1 MMTGDRAIPGRI
13 LVQTRIR
20 PMVKEDLDRVLAIER
35 QSFPYPWN
43 RAFFEE
49 ELVENGRTTCL
60 VSVYQG
66 KVVGYY
72 TAWHVAGESSLNKI
86 GVDPDFR
93 GQGIGGRLVEDF
105 LASSFGRGSEDC
117 FLEVAVNNEPALAL
131 YEKFGFEKVGIR
143 RNYYAQTGL
152 DAYVMRKKRKEEA

>member
-1 MMTGDRAIPGRI
+1 MRTGETAIPNPV
-13 LVQTRIR
+13 LSQNRIR
-20 PMVKEDLDRVLAIER
+20 PMVREDLDRVLFIER
-35 QSFPYPWN
+35 QSFPFPWT
-43 RAFFEE
+43 REFFEE

-86 GVDPDFR
+86 GVDPEFR
-93 GQGIGGRLVEDF
+93 GKGIGSRLLEDF

-117 FLEVAVNNEPALAL
+117 FLEVAVNNLPAIAM
-131 YEKFGFEKVGIR
+131 YEKFGFEKVAIR
-143 RNYYAQTGL
+143 RNYYAKIGV
-152 DAYVMRKKRKEEA
+152 DAYVMRKKKEEA